1 MDESLLAAF
10 RATRYL
16 VCLDPV
22 EWADIRIDQP
32 LPVALHALVGA
43 QAWGS
48 ITAWNPRGEPRDLA
62 DNLAAQGQLFAALRE
77 WPGAAIRPGIG
88 IGTSGWHE
96 PSLFVTGP
104 DRATLD
110 ALARRHEQL
119 AYLHGRADGTARLRV
134 ME

>member
-43 QAWGS
+43 QAWGF

-77 WPGAAIRPGIG
+77 WPNGYEKQNS
-88 IGTSGWHE
+88 GTKPRWRARGDPAVRH
-96 PSLFVTGP
+96 
-104 DRATLD
+104 DRESSDIA
-110 ALARRHEQL
+110 
-119 AYLHGRADGTARLRV
+119 G
-134 ME
+134 